1 MWTFSSL
8 DLAVKTKMFTQGLT
22 ATTSDSTRGSS
33 ASTHILAVQ
42 LASIQKTGGDLG
54 LYQCSESVSIFYCQ
68 SGWQE
73 KHSVVV
79 RGSCLHEIW
88 DEENLLNWRRRT
100 AGDKLIRDC
109 HAPTCSLVGWCLL
122 RGYFNRIAKRLD
134 IDSKSQD
141 GFRRHCSVPTD
152 VFRDAVE
159 SLNCTYVLDR
169 RKYSLEPQ
177 IPFWIRWH
185 QKMDERYCM
194 QYSNSGRLESGL
206 SMDSKDRPFLSQK
219 EC

>member
-42 LASIQKTGGDLG
+42 IASIQKTGGDLG
-54 LYQCSESVSIFYCQ
+54 LYQCSESVAIFYCQ

-73 KHSVVV
+73 KHSGVV

-100 AGDKLIRDC
+100 AGDKLMRDC

-134 IDSKSQD
+134 IDSK
-141 GFRRHCSVPTD
+141 RV
-152 VFRDAVE
+152 
-159 SLNCTYVLDR
+159 
-169 RKYSLEPQ
+169 
-177 IPFWIRWH
+177 
-185 QKMDERYCM
+185 KMDSDVTAACPRMCSATQWRAWIVHM
-194 QYSNSGRLESGL
+194 
-206 SMDSKDRPFLSQK
+206 FLTDGNIP
-219 EC
+219 